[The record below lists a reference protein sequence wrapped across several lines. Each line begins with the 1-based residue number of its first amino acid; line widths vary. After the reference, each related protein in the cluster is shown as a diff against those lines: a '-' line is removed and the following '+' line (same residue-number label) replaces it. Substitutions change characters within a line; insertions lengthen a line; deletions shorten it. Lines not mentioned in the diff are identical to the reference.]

1 MVAANPLPTGY
12 NYRNVSAIHIKDD
25 VAALNTNFNAL
36 LGVGKKLGSITLN
49 NPTDNISIT
58 HDQYLKGKSVLD
70 KINDNYFLEVKE
82 TAVYNASAVA
92 SNSHVKA
99 VEVYGSA
106 SYISKAWDT
115 LVGIGSKLKSVL
127 NTTTYSDASKVATSI
142 GLSISQWLSS
152 SSVLSKI
159 TGQKFA
165 ITNASVADASGI
177 IGDNAQDGVVSDIK
191 IQDTSAV
198 IDAAFDTANA
208 SSMTILKNAK
218 VSEIALVDPR
228 IPLDLTFAQ
237 IDDATKNPVLAK
249 IPSANFLLNVDEAT
263 VSQAFTLQSETAGGS
278 LYTYSSN
285 VKTVSINDSASNVQ
299 TNFDTLKDLTKL
311 QAIGLNNAS
320 DADKL
325 LTLSATNILQN
336 DSVDLLKKITLSPY
350 ALDVTSTSMSQL
362 EQLHP
367 LNNSVIQSVEP
378 PIDAAVM
385 PNLRNYYLNDSAD
398 SISENYDRLIALGPN
413 LKGMSFTSGTDL
425 SINYSQ
431 WQASKAILADAGFK
445 GSDAST
451 SPATYLFNLSDV
463 SAQDAVGSVGG
474 ATQDSNSTTAS
485 MFEDSLIKSIVI
497 KDTASEI
504 SANWNALQ
512 TEYTISVRTT
522 KLQDLDFTDAN
533 DLTLSAAQVVKTSGA
548 SPVYADLL
556 DKVTPTNKVT
566 VKDTAANI
574 ESKWND
580 LATLYGSG
588 SGVLGNLI
596 NGIELTDTNLVNLTA
611 AQQTDDGGA
620 LVQMLQFK
628 GYSVQTI
635 S

>member
-1 MVAANPLPTGY
+1 
-12 NYRNVSAIHIKDD
+12 
-25 VAALNTNFNAL
+25 
-36 LGVGKKLGSITLN
+36 LGSITLN

-127 NTTTYSDASKVATSI
+127 NTTSFLDTSKVATSI
-142 GLSISQWLSS
+142 GLSISQWLNSS
-152 SSVLSKI
+152 SLLSKI

-177 IGDNAQDGVVSDIK
+177 IGDNTQDDVVSDIK

-208 SSMTILKNAK
+208 SSMTILKNAR

-385 PNLRNYYLNDSAD
+385 PNLRNYYLNDSAE

-413 LKGMSFTSGTDL
+413 LKGMSFTTDTTDL

-431 WQASKAILADAGFK
+431 WQASKAILGDAGFK
-445 GSDAST
+445 GKDAST
-451 SPATYLFNLSDV
+451 SAASYLFNLSDV

-474 ATQDSNSTTAS
+474 ATVNSNNTTAS
-485 MFEDSLIKSIVI
+485 MFADSLIKSIVV

-512 TEYTISVRTT
+512 TEYTISGRTT

-596 NGIELTDTNLVNLTA
+596 SGIELTDTNLVNLTA